1 MGPQSFIVQTQYGY
15 MELQILSKL
24 ELLLT
29 FEEKAYFVN
38 SMS

>member
-24 ELLLT
+24 EPLLT
-29 FEEKAYFVN
+29 IKEKA
-38 SMS
+38 